1 MWLEVEPPNM
11 LGSLDVNSSTGFS
24 FDNCVRNRDLVKEGI
39 EGPNVVSTG
48 TTIVGLTYRDGV
60 MIASDSRSTSG
71 SIITFKTTRKIRKI
85 QDHIY
90 AGGAGMAADISALL
104 DLTHAQMNL
113 HRMNTG
119 DRLVPVRCANQ
130 FLKHVLYRFRGVL
143 GASFIIGGVDKEG
156 AHLFC
161 TRFDGTTDILPYA
174 TIGSGGM
181 AAMGV
186 LETRYKCRMSE
197 SSARRLIKEAVHCG
211 MENDLYSGNESHIC
225 TIRKDYSVS
234 FEVDST
240 EDDCVDRDIANIRIK
255 PGSTRVLKT
264 IVHWV
269 ADMYDN
275 IVYTLPRDCDS
286 WYPVPRHKQGEVE
299 IWRNGRGPTRL
310 FVPFGETRPATGAR
324 PGQGASQGAPNPR
337 AVRKVRS
344 GTRPGAVPRKL
355 PAGGATNKRDKC
367 SRTPEC
373 RRSTKN
379 TNRKAGGKRSP
390 SRRDGGR
397 SRGHKKRTSRRKDAE
412 QGLQNEGREDGE
424 DTERSS
430 EGTEVESLEESSGV
444 EDNRVLGDSE
454 DSFKSLRSSDHSE
467 MDLGPEGS
475 AEKKSGS
482 EEFEYS
488 DMEEWDGPTD
498 VGQEPVDGF
507 DRNTQKQEWVERR
520 RQRRRQI
527 MRLMGCRTGAGAAPG
542 GDGGDDP
549 GRGGRG
555 NGNGRGGGSGR
566 RDDDDEEKK
575 NAEKK
580 KAKEKRKKKKK
591 ERREARERLK
601 REAEERK
608 RKEDEEEQKKA
619 EQNKKRAE
627 EKKSEDKPQDKPQD
641 KPNEEKKD
649 EDKSEADEKEEN
661 AESSLL
667 ISPSRPLKRRHSSD
681 ADDEDSDDDEKPQ
694 PAKRARF

>member
-71 SIITFKTTRKIRKI
+71 SIITFKTTRKIQKI

-234 FEVDST
+234 FEIDST

-390 SRRDGGR
+390 SRRNGGR
-397 SRGHKKRTSRRKDAE
+397 SGGHKKRTSRRKDAE
-412 QGLQNEGREDGE
+412 QGLPPEEGSGKKRSDDGE

-430 EGTEVESLEESSGV
+430 EGTELESLEESSGV

-454 DSFKSLRSSDHSE
+454 DSFKSLHSPDHSE
-467 MDLGPEGS
+467 MDLGPEHS

-482 EEFEYS
+482 EEFVYS

-527 MRLMGCRTGAGAAPG
+527 MRLIGCRTGAGAAPG

-591 ERREARERLK
+591 
-601 REAEERK
+601 
-608 RKEDEEEQKKA
+608 
-619 EQNKKRAE
+619 N
-627 EKKSEDKPQDKPQD
+627 
-641 KPNEEKKD
+641 